1 GNDGELEGVF
11 PQCVNG
17 YIIAEKEGY
26 ADAKIQVSDPM
37 QLQSFMD
44 QEEKILRDMADKV
57 IKSGANVI
65 FTQKGIDDLVAH
77 FLAKANVYAAKRVK
91 KSDMEKL
98 AKATG
103 AKILSKLSDLSLS
116 DLGKAGIVEE
126 MKIGDEQMTYVK
138 DCINPKAVTIL
149 LKGGTAHVIDEIER
163 AMKDALGDIA
173 AALSVGKVVAG
184 AGSTEMEVAR
194 QLRDYAAKLSGRE
207 QLAVLAFADALE
219 IIPRT
224 LAENA
229 GLDPID
235 ILTELKVQHDKGN
248 KWAGVDANSSKVMD
262 AWKAGV
268 IEPLKTKTQA
278 IKSATEVAELLLR
291 IDDVIA
297 ASGLSKNQM
306 PGMPPG
312 GMPDMSGMM

>member
-1 GNDGELEGVF
+1 MLSGDGQREDGQQRHKCLFHAVGPVEITG
-11 PQCVNG
+11 
-17 YIIAEKEGY
+17 AEN
-26 ADAKIQVSDPM
+26 A
-37 QLQSFMD
+37 
-44 QEEKILRDMADKV
+44 
-57 IKSGANVI
+57 
-65 FTQKGIDDLVAH
+65 DDLVTH
-77 FLAKANVYAAKRVK
+77 FLAKAGIYAAKRIK

-103 AKILSKLSDLSLS
+103 AKIVSKLSDLTKE
-116 DLGKAGIVEE
+116 DLGKAGTVEE
-126 MKIGDEQMTYVK
+126 VRINDEQMTYVK
-138 DCINPKAVTIL
+138 DCVNPKAVTLII
-149 LKGGTAHVIDEIER
+149 KGGTDHVIDEIER
-163 AMKDALGDIA
+163 AIKDALGDIA
-173 AALSVGKVVAG
+173 AALKIGKVVAG
-184 AGSTEMEVAR
+184 AGSTEMEVSK
-194 QLRDYAAKLSGRE
+194 QLRDFAAKLTGRE
-207 QLAVLAFADALE
+207 QLAVVAFAESLE

-235 ILTELKVQHDKGN
+235 ILTELKVQHEKVGN

-262 AWKAGV
+262 AWKSGV

-297 ASGLSKNQM
+297 ASNLSKGG
-306 PGMPPG
+306 GMPPGGMG